1 MHVRTRALRRIAPL
15 ALVGLASAGTVG
27 IAAPSAQAQA
37 KPSVSLAVPAY
48 FSDDA
53 SWDRVINTPIVSY
66 VIGHPDSPAI
76 GAKFVADKDLTRH
89 FDAAK
94 AKGKTTLMYVTA
106 GYDKIGWETVADR
119 IDSAF
124 DAFPNVDGVF
134 IDEINY
140 DQCDKYASLSKG
152 SGSIK
157 GVRARHPGKLVILN
171 PGAPILNC
179 YQGLADGYLNLERA
193 EKDVPA
199 WVDNVNL
206 PGNTPFYAWMFK
218 PETRA
223 TIWQMVHTV
232 ASSRVEQ
239 AVDEAVSRNASV
251 LFVTSDSLP
260 NPYDKLPDDATWSK
274 IIDRVNQYANGKVT
288 LPAVKQLVIPS
299 AAAATTAAG
308 ASATTTT
315 KPAAVAKAA
324 AKKPAKKKATRKK

>member
-1 MHVRTRALRRIAPL
+1 MHLRLRAPRRLAPL
-15 ALVGLASAGTVG
+15 ALAGVLAAGVTGLSTP
-27 IAAPSAQAQA
+27 AAHAQG

-53 SWDRVINTPIVSY
+53 SWEKVINTSIVSY

-76 GAKFVADKDLTRH
+76 GSKFAADQDLTRH

-94 AKGKTTLMYVTA
+94 AKGKTTLMYVAA
-106 GYDKIGWETVADR
+106 GFDKIGWETVADR

-124 DAFPNVDGVF
+124 DAYPNVDGVF

-193 EKDVPA
+193 DKDVPA
-199 WVDNVNL
+199 WTDNVNL

-232 ASSRVEQ
+232 ASSKAEQ
-239 AVDEAVSRNASV
+239 AVDDAVSRNASV
-251 LFVTSDSLP
+251 LFITPDSLP
-260 NPYDKLPDDATWSK
+260 NPYDKLPDDATWTK
-274 IIDRVNQYANGKVT
+274 IIERVNQYANGKLA
-288 LPAVKQLVIPS
+288 LPVVKQLVVP
-299 AAAATTAAG
+299 AAATTTAAAS

-315 KPAAVAKAA
+315 KKPLTVSKATPR
-324 AKKPAKKKATRKK
+324 KPAKKKIRKK